1 MHSTAWSMISS
12 LQQFQS
18 LMQKNLLVSS
28 QCLFAR
34 KKTFL
39 TQSWLVFHNCCFF
52 NFMCILLLSLSRSFC
67 SCRFFSTY
75 AFIVCVHRS
84 FHSWQVF
91 LILFKP
97 IGTMAH
103 YSVYVLNRYRGS
115 IDILD
120 SLSYDNMQ
128 TSRSSFH
135 GDCQNI
141 VSVS

>member
-1 MHSTAWSMISS
+1 MHPFAE
-12 LQQFQS
+12 FV
-18 LMQKNLLVSS
+18 KKF
-28 QCLFAR
+28 LFMPV
-34 KKTFL
+34 L
-39 TQSWLVFHNCCFF
+39 PYIC
-52 NFMCILLLSLSRSFC
+52 
-67 SCRFFSTY
+67 
-75 AFIVCVHRS
+75 FIVCVHRS

-97 IGTMAH
+97 IGTIVH

-120 SLSYDNMQ
+120 SLPYTNKLMSQ
-128 TSRSSFH
+128 TSFH

>member
-1 MHSTAWSMISS
+1 MHPFAEFVNKFLFMSF
-12 LQQFQS
+12 LQYI
-18 LMQKNLLVSS
+18 
-28 QCLFAR
+28 C
-34 KKTFL
+34 
-39 TQSWLVFHNCCFF
+39 
-52 NFMCILLLSLSRSFC
+52 
-67 SCRFFSTY
+67 
-75 AFIVCVHRS
+75 FIVCVHRS
-84 FHSWQVF
+84 FHSWQVL

-103 YSVYVLNRYRGS
+103 YSLYMVNRFHGS

>member
-1 MHSTAWSMISS
+1 
-12 LQQFQS
+12 
-18 LMQKNLLVSS
+18 
-28 QCLFAR
+28 
-34 KKTFL
+34 
-39 TQSWLVFHNCCFF
+39 
-52 NFMCILLLSLSRSFC
+52 MCILLLSLSRSFC
-67 SCRFFSTY
+67 PCLFFRTY

-103 YSVYVLNRYRGS
+103 YSVYVVNRYRGS

-120 SLSYDNMQ
+120 SLSYANME

-141 VSVS
+141 VSVSYPEPPFTFSCLTRSLLCLVLTKYVDVSVLVILLELTII